1 SPYGKT
7 DQPDFLN
14 CVLKIETDLS
24 SREVLK
30 LCLKIEKNLGR
41 VRHET
46 WGPRTI
52 DIDLLL
58 YEHEIVAEP
67 DLQIPHPGIPQ
78 REFLLK
84 SLVELCPEYLHPLT
98 HKSIR
103 EMSEELKGKS
113 MNKTA
118 TIILAAGQGTR
129 MKSELPKV
137 VHQLAGKPMIGR
149 VVETALKINSELIAV
164 VVGYKKDIVIESI
177 PANPNLKFVEQN
189 QQKGT
194 GHAVMMA
201 EDVFRNFDG
210 TVFILCGDVPLLRA
224 QTLFLMLKHHERSQ
238 AACTVLTAIL
248 AEPQMYGRILRN
260 ADGNVQRIVE
270 FKDASEAE
278 RQINEINTGIYC
290 FDSQS
295 LFAALKEINCN
306 NNQHEYYLT
315 DTLEI
320 LNRRGKLVTSVVLDD
335 IIEAAGVN
343 SQDQLKALESE
354 YLKRKAHFDGEE
366 NE

>member
-1 SPYGKT
+1 
-7 DQPDFLN
+7 
-14 CVLKIETDLS
+14 
-24 SREVLK
+24 
-30 LCLKIEKNLGR
+30 
-41 VRHET
+41 
-46 WGPRTI
+46 
-52 DIDLLL
+52 
-58 YEHEIVAEP
+58 
-67 DLQIPHPGIPQ
+67 
-78 REFLLK
+78 
-84 SLVELCPEYLHPLT
+84 
-98 HKSIR
+98 
-103 EMSEELKGKS
+103 MSEELKGKS

-164 VVGYKKDIVIESI
+164 VVGYKKDIVIDSI

-270 FKDASEAE
+270 FKDASETE

-295 LFAALKEINCN
+295 LFAALKEINPGELKFLLN
-306 NNQHEYYLT
+306 SMNVYHNLT
-315 DTLEI
+315 KI
-320 LNRRGKLVTSVVLDD
+320 LTIPLV
-335 IIEAAGVN
+335 
-343 SQDQLKALESE
+343 
-354 YLKRKAHFDGEE
+354 H
-366 NE
+366 